1 MMNDLIHKVW
11 FNMLIY
17 LKFAYFVDENSR
29 RQRRVAQQIRV
40 ECQELDNRWKEL
52 KQQTT
57 TWR

>member
-1 MMNDLIHKVW
+1 
-11 FNMLIY
+11 MLIY